1 LGGTKVEDIKA
12 PTIPHNSLKTAMLE
26 MIALLNDWA
35 KETGITE
42 PSLLN
47 FAVTDGKSVVATRY
61 IQSKTDEAASLYFS
75 TGTHFEEYGEGGH
88 YRMLK
93 KDKRES
99 IILVACV
106 VFDRFPPSAPVPA

>member
-1 LGGTKVEDIKA
+1 VCKIEDIKA
-12 PTIPHNSLKTAMLE
+12 PTIPHASLKKAMLD
-26 MIALLNDWA
+26 MIALFNKWA
-35 KETGITE
+35 KELGVTE
-42 PSLLN
+42 PSVLN

-93 KDKRES
+93 KDKRER
-99 IILVACV
+99 IILIASV
-106 VFDRFPPSAPVPA
+106 